1 MRKYSSIVILVAL
14 VVLSSCK
21 QGSLLSKEKSIDV
34 ASTAAVS
41 RLTPEQQMKFNY
53 FYLEAIRMS
62 ESDHSTS
69 AFELLQHCRRINPDA
84 PEVDYSL
91 SQFYSTLKDTSNV
104 LRSMEAAVAKAPENT
119 DYAEELAGDYVRY
132 GHVDK
137 SIAVYE
143 SLLNKR
149 PDRSNLLDNL
159 YVLYSQ
165 NKDYDKMISTLNR
178 MEVIEGKN
186 EKLSEEKFR
195 IYVNQ
200 NKPKKA
206 FEEMEALAD
215 KYPNDLRYRVTI
227 GRMLLVTGR
236 EKDGL
241 NVLRTVLK
249 NEPDNTMAK
258 MVFMDYYK
266 EKGLDSLYN
275 SMLYQVLT
283 SKNTETAD
291 KINMLRNI
299 VSDNERNGA
308 DSTKVIKLFR
318 DVLTVSPNDAD
329 MTELLA
335 SYMILKKM
343 PTDSVAPVLYRII
356 TIAPEKAYARLQLIG
371 YAWSAKNLDDVITLC
386 RPALQYNPDE
396 MPFYYYLGL
405 AYYQKNMS
413 DEALSTFQKGVSV
426 ITAQSDASIVSD
438 FYAVMG
444 DILHDKGR
452 QKEAFAA
459 YDSCLQW
466 KDDNIGCLNN
476 YAYYISLTGNDL
488 GRAEQMSYKT
498 VKAEPT
504 NSTFLDTYAWI
515 LFLQKRYEAAKL
527 YIDQALINNVDS
539 SAVIIEHAGDIYALN
554 KNIDKAVEL
563 WKRAADIS
571 KDNKLLIRKIKLKKY
586 IRE

>member
-14 VVLSSCK
+14 VVFSSCK
-21 QGSLLSKEKSIDV
+21 QGSQLSKEKSIDV

-62 ESDHSTS
+62 ESGHSTS
-69 AFELLQHCRRINPDA
+69 AFELLQHCRQLNPDA

-91 SQFYSTLKDTSNV
+91 SQFYSALKDTFNV
-104 LRSMEAAVAKAPENT
+104 LRSMEEAVAKAPENT

-132 GHVDK
+132 GHLDK
-137 SIAVYE
+137 SIDVYE
-143 SLLNKR
+143 SILNKR
-149 PDRSNLLDNL
+149 PDRSDLLDNL
-159 YVLYSQ
+159 YALYSQ

-227 GRMLLVTGR
+227 GKMLLTTGR
-236 EKDGL
+236 EMDGL

-283 SKNTETAD
+283 SKNTETVD
-291 KINMLRNI
+291 KINMMRNI

-308 DSTKVIKLFR
+308 DSTKVLKLFR

-335 SYMILKKM
+335 SYMIIKKM
-343 PTDSVAPVLYRII
+343 PTDSVAPVLHRI
-356 TIAPEKAYARLQLIG
+356 
-371 YAWSAKNLDDVITLC
+371 
-386 RPALQYNPDE
+386 
-396 MPFYYYLGL
+396 
-405 AYYQKNMS
+405 
-413 DEALSTFQKGVSV
+413 
-426 ITAQSDASIVSD
+426 
-438 FYAVMG
+438 
-444 DILHDKGR
+444 
-452 QKEAFAA
+452 
-459 YDSCLQW
+459 
-466 KDDNIGCLNN
+466 
-476 YAYYISLTGNDL
+476 
-488 GRAEQMSYKT
+488 
-498 VKAEPT
+498 
-504 NSTFLDTYAWI
+504 
-515 LFLQKRYEAAKL
+515 
-527 YIDQALINNVDS
+527 
-539 SAVIIEHAGDIYALN
+539 
-554 KNIDKAVEL
+554 
-563 WKRAADIS
+563 
-571 KDNKLLIRKIKLKKY
+571 
-586 IRE
+586 